1 MSKPWVRCSREIRL
15 LTDEPD
21 EERAA
26 ESPVVTGGSEP
37 PDDFPLSLDEP
48 NEEITE
54 QWHDD
59 LHEWYICR
67 DDQCSV
73 ESTGISRDVTQ
84 KLGYHRVC
92 SCLKRRF
99 VSASLNRAL

>member
-1 MSKPWVRCSREIRL
+1 M
-15 LTDEPD
+15 
-21 EERAA
+21 
-26 ESPVVTGGSEP
+26 VTGGHDP
-37 PDDFPLSLDEP
+37 CDDFIVALDDP

-67 DDQCSV
+67 DDLCPV
-73 ESTGISRDVTQ
+73 ESTRISRDVSQ
-84 KLGYHRVC
+84 RRGHHRVC

-99 VSASLNRAL
+99 VDAT